1 MLFIYDSFNQLFHL
15 FDSPYDLIWREC
27 NLFFGL
33 SCKRDLD
40 LTEQTRRIIKLN
52 KKKKITRVNSERSNS
67 QWNRIYI
74 CSMVTSEIHK
84 QAKDVSQS

>member
-40 LTEQTRRIIKLN
+40 LAEQTPRIIKLN
-52 KKKKITRVNSERSNS
+52 KKKIIKGELWTQFTLKQNLHILYGDL
-67 QWNRIYI
+67 WNP
-74 CSMVTSEIHK
+74 
-84 QAKDVSQS
+84 